1 MGEDR
6 QDHVAPNLWKAAD
19 LQTEK
24 RERLFRTNYGTICGT
39 NVITDLSKNVCL
51 YSGYAILIA

>member
-6 QDHVAPNLWKAAD
+6 QNYVAPDLWKAAG

-24 RERLFRTNYGTICGT
+24 RERLFGTNYGTIYGT
-39 NVITDLSKNVCL
+39 NVIADLSKNVCL

>member
-6 QDHVAPNLWKAAD
+6 QDHVAPNLWKAAG

-24 RERLFRTNYGTICGT
+24 RERLFGTNYGTIYGT
-39 NVITDLSKNVCL
+39 NVIADLSKNVCL